1 MLNILRKLIFQN
13 LLNLMKNNSLLK
25 IDSLSNKLF
34 KFALIFLLL
43 LVAFG
48 FFSASEYEVYDL
60 YEEQYISWW
69 LDHYRELQC
78 EYTLFDVKN
87 SLNVD
92 INFTIRPEP
101 SGSVECFGKNFWV
114 DYFPEKRIEDGWSEN
129 SPKRFNLRVA
139 TNLHLDLILQ
149 SIFWLSAIALIPKTN
164 KHKFI
169 SSKLSI
175 PLSLLLL
182 YIHLVGERSYYSS
195 IGRDFNYNFF
205 YYDYDQKLKFD
216 NFYLYSYFLI
226 FFVIYYFLLKLISLR
241 AENFIN
247 YSPFVFLISAAYS
260 SLNLN
265 FFVLVLSFLGI
276 NYQFKY
282 KKDSL
287 KFLLI
292 YLTFA
297 LVWIYK
303 LNSKYLSI
311 DVDKIKG
318 FSNTSQSYTS
328 IIFWVITYYL
338 VVLGAFYLFR
348 EFKKN
353 INFNLLSINFLISSS
368 LIVVFGYLSTID
380 KSINFLTYYLLGLN
394 KTGIDTM
401 LSVKGNTWRGLAPSA
416 EGIGEFYTFSILFY
430 IFCVFTSKSQFKY
443 FHILFIGITLYGIF
457 RANNAAAI
465 ISMLVVLFI
474 FFTNRYISNKNLRK
488 IIFLSFIVSGIV
500 IFSYSIRS
508 YSFQFL
514 SNIMLFEAVNESLVD
529 YDFKL
534 NQYNQSAV
542 DEANYGLLLNLPD
555 SKTNFS
561 SSLKYSLESYT
572 YGNKI
577 DNLPSIISSISAV
590 SYFINRSEKWGV
602 FLAKYNPSIL
612 DFLFGY
618 GPNQFTQYFTNHETS
633 SMNGLLLPHSSL
645 LSYILFIGV
654 FGVLLCICFL
664 CVIIYKNRN
673 FSSLL
678 LIFVLINSLKSDSL
692 LYIQN
697 LYLFLLLINFVKY
710 ENSE

>member
-1 MLNILRKLIFQN
+1 
-13 LLNLMKNNSLLK
+13 MKNNSLLK
-25 IDSLSNKLF
+25 SDNLSKKLF
-34 KFALIFLLL
+34 KFSLLILLL
-43 LVAFG
+43 LIAFG

-60 YEEQYISWW
+60 NEEQYISWW

-78 EYTLFDVKN
+78 EYNLFDVKN
-87 SLNVD
+87 SLNID
-92 INFTIRPEP
+92 IDFTIRPEP
-101 SGSVECFGKNFWV
+101 GGSVECFGRNFWV
-114 DYFPEKRIEDGWSEN
+114 DYYPEKRIDDGWSEF

-139 TNLHLDLILQ
+139 TNLHVDLILQ
-149 SIFWLSAIALIPKTN
+149 SIFWLSALALIPKTN
-164 KHKFI
+164 EHRFI
-169 SSKLSI
+169 SNKVSI
-175 PLSLLLL
+175 SLSLLLL
-182 YIHLVGERSYYSS
+182 YIHLIGERSYYSG

-205 YYDYDQKLKFD
+205 YYGYDDRLKFD
-216 NFYLYSYFLI
+216 NFYLYSYLLI
-226 FFVIYYFLLKLISLR
+226 FFLIYYFLLRLISSR

-247 YSPFVFLISAAYS
+247 YSPFIFLISASYS

-265 FFVLVLSFLGI
+265 FFVLVLSFFGI

-282 KKDSL
+282 KKNSL

-292 YLTFA
+292 YSTFA
-297 LVWIYK
+297 IVWMSK
-303 LNSKYLSI
+303 LNSKDLSV

-318 FSNTSQSYTS
+318 FSNTSQSFIS
-328 IIFWVITYYL
+328 LIFWIITYYL

-380 KSINFLTYYLLGLN
+380 KSVNFLTYYLFGLN
-394 KTGIDTM
+394 KTGMDTI
-401 LSVKGNTWRGLAPSA
+401 LSVKGNTWRGLAPTA
-416 EGIGEFYTFSILFY
+416 EGIGEFYAFSILFY
-430 IFCVFTSKSQFKY
+430 LFCIFTSKSQFKY

-457 RANNAAAI
+457 RANNAAAMISLLI
-465 ISMLVVLFI
+465 ILFI
-474 FFTNRYISNKNLRK
+474 FFTKKYISNKNLRK
-488 IIFLSFIVSGIV
+488 VIFLSAVVFGIAL
-500 IFSYSIRS
+500 FSYSIRS

-529 YDFKL
+529 YDFEL
-534 NQYNQSAV
+534 NQNKQSAV
-542 DEANYGLLLNLPD
+542 DEANYGLLLKLTDNQ
-555 SKTNFS
+555 TNFS

-577 DNLPSIISSISAV
+577 DNVPSVISTVSAV

-602 FLAKYNPSIL
+602 FLAKYDPSIL

-618 GPNQFTQYFTNHETS
+618 GPNQFAQYFSDHETV

-645 LSYILFIGV
+645 LSYILFFGI

-664 CVIIYKNRN
+664 CLIIYKNKN
-673 FSSLL
+673 FTSLL
-678 LIFVLINSLKSDSL
+678 LIFLLINLLKSDSL

-697 LYLFLLLINFVKY
+697 FYLFLLLINFVKY
-710 ENSE
+710 EDSEK